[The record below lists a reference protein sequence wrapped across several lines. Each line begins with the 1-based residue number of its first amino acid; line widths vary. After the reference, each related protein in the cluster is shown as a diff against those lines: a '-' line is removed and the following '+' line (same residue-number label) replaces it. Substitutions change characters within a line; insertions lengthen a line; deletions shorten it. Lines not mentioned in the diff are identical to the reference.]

1 MVRIFG
7 SINILIYLENTKCLN
22 PWYKIGISSMKP
34 NNPMIGKTFPIKE
47 MKPINVHINV
57 MIAIIMMTKVP
68 FGKWL
73 CKSGSKCIHKTYN
86 RIIDNKNHYNRHH
99 CT

>member
-1 MVRIFG
+1 MYG
-7 SINILIYLENTKCLN
+7 SHLWVHLMYLIYLENTKCLN

-57 MIAIIMMTKVP
+57 MIAIIMMSTKYP
-68 FGKWL
+68 L
-73 CKSGSKCIHKTYN
+73 ENGSVNLEANAYIRPT
-86 RIIDNKNHYNRHH
+86 IVL
-99 CT
+99 